1 MNFVNPI
8 VQGIQEM
15 VGNFDPEFQEKLRNN
30 VIIAGGG
37 SRLRGIDRAVEKG
50 LEAYGGGEATTVNDA
65 EYGGC
70 EGALKLSI
78 EMPEEYW
85 EKI

>member
-1 MNFVNPI
+1 LTDPI
-8 VQGIQEM
+8 CEAVQKL
-15 VGNFDPEFQEKLRNN
+15 VGEFDPEFQEKLRNN

-50 LEAYGGGEATTVNDA
+50 LEEYGGGDAFTVQDA
-65 EYGGC
+65 EFAGA
-70 EGALKLSI
+70 EGSLKMAL

-85 EKI
+85 EQL